1 MIFASLYL
9 GMWFVSTQVILCP
22 LLTLYSLFSL
32 ILYFSEYFTNTLF
45 HYLFSR
51 ILCPFFVSFDAV
63 LNGTLP
69 SLPSPAFVI
78 SNYRHLWE
86 SSGDSF
92 EYANRFAFPS
102 RWQCLKNQHRWWDCQ
117 LEWGTLTS
125 VVIFVVEVV
134 WLVLVSFHE

>member
-1 MIFASLYL
+1 M
-9 GMWFVSTQVILCP
+9 
-22 LLTLYSLFSL
+22 
-32 ILYFSEYFTNTLF
+32 F

-78 SNYRHLWE
+78 SNYRHPSE

-102 RWQCLKNQHRWWDCQ
+102 RWQYLKNQHRWWDCQ

-134 WLVLVSFHE
+134 VGFSLFSWVTTICISMCIVFFVLYFVPMIWVLFLTIV